1 MLCAYCL
8 VERMGVGREERRE
21 REREKERKKGRKEE
35 ILPTQMKTIKDG
47 FMFARED

>member
-1 MLCAYCL
+1 MPTAYL
-8 VERMGVGREERRE
+8 KEWEWGERKGE